1 MKFSRELERETFR
14 LIQIR
19 PKDHIVFPAEEYIH
33 GRVVVY
39 RDNLAKTLHRYLWE
53 GAFGQLPTTV
63 FLQRTCSEP
72 RCVNPHHYEETK
84 RTRPLATQCRKGHRY
99 TKGNTRTDRRG
110 VRHCVTC
117 ERDRRAKRRKTG
129 RANGFCRKAGHK
141 LTAENTY
148 NDGRCKI
155 CKREYERER
164 RANA

>member
-19 PKDHIVFPAEEYIH
+19 PKDHIVFPATEYTH
-33 GRVVVY
+33 GRVVIY

-53 GAFGQLPTTV
+53 GTFGQLPATT
-63 FLQRTCSEP
+63 FLRRTCSEP
-72 RCVNPHHYEETK
+72 RCVNPHHYETTK
-84 RTRPLATQCRKGHRY
+84 RTRLPAAQCRNGHRY
-99 TKGNTRTDRRG
+99 TKGNTRVDRQG

-117 ERDRRAKRRKTG
+117 DGERRARRRTTG

-141 LTAENTY
+141 LTPKNRY